1 MNSNT
6 EQKPRMLAVD
16 DEPLNLEIIGEFLS
30 EEDYLL
36 DFASGGEEAWSL
48 LESANPPFDLLI
60 LDRMMPGLDGMGLL
74 RRVKEDGRLRKLPV
88 IMQTAA
94 ASPEQV
100 REGLEAG
107 AYYYLTKPYEPAAL
121 LAIVR
126 TALEHVREREALE
139 RQSKFPPSALAC
151 LVDARFAFRTLEEA
165 RDTSL
170 FLAGLCPSPEEAALG
185 LSELL
190 INAVEHGNLG
200 LSYDEKKRLRQEG
213 DWMGEVE
220 ARLARPEYR
229 ALRAEAR
236 VQHVDG
242 RLVFTIQDQGKGF
255 DWRRFMEFDPERA
268 YDPNGRGIAMARQIS
283 FSSLEYQGNGSTVV
297 ACVGPK
303 AAPEEDLS

>member
-1 MNSNT
+1 MTQFTQN
-6 EQKPRMLAVD
+6 QPRMLAVD

-30 EEDYLL
+30 DENYLL
-36 DFASGGEEAWSL
+36 DFASGGEEAWSK
-48 LESANPPFDLLI
+48 LENADPPFDLLI

-74 RRVKEDGRLRKLPV
+74 RRVKEDSRMRNLPV

-126 TALEHVREREALE
+126 TALEHVRERQTLESQFLLPPAALD
-139 RQSKFPPSALAC
+139 C
-151 LVDARFAFRTLEEA
+151 IMDARFAFRTLEEA

-170 FLAGLCPSPEEAALG
+170 FLAALCPSPEGAAIG

-200 LSYDEKKRLRQEG
+200 LSYEEKKRLRQEG
-213 DWMGEVE
+213 DWNGEVQ
-220 ARLARPEYR
+220 ARLALPENR
-229 ALRAEAR
+229 DKRAEAHIER
-236 VQHVDG
+236 QEDC
-242 RLVFTIQDQGKGF
+242 LVFTIRDQGQGF
-255 DWRRFMEFDPERA
+255 AWRRYLEFDPERA

-283 FSSLEYQGNGSTVV
+283 FTSLEYQGNGNTVV
-297 ACVGPK
+297 ARINGKPK
-303 AAPEEDLS
+303 GTGGQP